1 MRVAALLFTGACICF
16 AQDPR
21 SLVVRAVAADDHSDR
36 LARDYTYKVRD
47 EIRELD
53 ADGHVKAV
61 HSTVDEVLYIGG
73 KQYFRPLE
81 KDGKPIDAVQS
92 RKEQAKLDRAVA
104 EASRLTEAERNKR
117 LEEAE
122 RERAKRRAQFKD
134 IPDAYDFKLVGETV
148 IDGQGAYE
156 IEARPKAD
164 YRGQLRGILHSLE
177 GTLWIDK
184 ADLIWVKFEAEV
196 LKPFSLG
203 WFLARVGEGTH
214 LSYEMMRV
222 NDDLWVPKDISLKA
236 SARLALLKKVN
247 VEQEITF
254 SEYRR
259 FQTDSRVISTGDEQ

>member
-1 MRVAALLFTGACICF
+1 MRTAALLFTGACICF

-21 SLVVRAVAADDHSDR
+21 SLVVRAIAADDHSDR

-53 ADGHVKAV
+53 ADSHVKAV

-81 KDGKPIDAVQS
+81 KDGKAIPLAEAK
-92 RKEQAKLDRAVA
+92 KEQAKLDRAAA

-117 LEEAE
+117 ISDAE
-122 RERAKRRAQFKD
+122 RDRAKSRAQFKD

-148 IDGQGAYE
+148 IDGRGAYE
-156 IEARPKAD
+156 ITASPRAD
-164 YRGQLRGILHSLE
+164 YRGELRGILHSLE

-184 ADLIWVKFEAEV
+184 QDFNWVKFEADV

-203 WFLARVGEGTH
+203 WFLARVGQGTH
-214 LSYEMMRV
+214 LSYELMRV
-222 NDDLWVPKDISLKA
+222 NDELWVPKEISLKA
-236 SARLALLKKVN
+236 SARLTLLRKVN
-247 VEQEITF
+247 VEQQVTF
-254 SEYRR
+254 SEYRK
-259 FQTDSRVISTGDEQ
+259 FQTDSRVVQAGEEP